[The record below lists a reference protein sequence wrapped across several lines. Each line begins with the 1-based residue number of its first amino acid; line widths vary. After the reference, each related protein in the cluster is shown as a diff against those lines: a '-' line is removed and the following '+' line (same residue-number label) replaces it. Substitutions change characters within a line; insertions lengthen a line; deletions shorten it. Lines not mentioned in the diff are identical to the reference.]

1 MVYTTEE
8 ITDNIPLF
16 PMNKMIIKKLS
27 ARKSLPLFTNI
38 FDVKKRTDIRRVG
51 AAESKRISVKDGC
64 GLQKKNRKGHS
75 KINEQVKR
83 KLYKWITPHPQV
95 VKSPVSNDFHKVI
108 IKDQTEPQ
116 RVPIFLLQVSGRE
129 LYNSLISV
137 PNDVGLK
144 EVRYEENN
152 IIISDST
159 LRTLLPPQ

>member
-1 MVYTTEE
+1 M
-8 ITDNIPLF
+8 
-16 PMNKMIIKKLS
+16 
-27 ARKSLPLFTNI
+27 
-38 FDVKKRTDIRRVG
+38 
-51 AAESKRISVKDGC
+51 
-64 GLQKKNRKGHS
+64 
-75 KINEQVKR
+75 
-83 KLYKWITPHPQV
+83 
-95 VKSPVSNDFHKVI
+95 KSPVSNDFHKVI
-108 IKDQTEPQ
+108 IEDQTEPQ